1 MPERKNSGPNML
13 TEKEKQEIVN
23 ISVEKLLLMLPEIIG
38 NLITNHMS
46 KLKLNKDFYLNYPEF
61 RDKKDIVA
69 SVVEMV
75 EGLDPTIDY
84 KDILHEAVPEIKKRL
99 GQVKGLNFKSVSKPN
114 RSFNDM
120 NFDSGE
126 F

>member
-1 MPERKNSGPNML
+1 MF
-13 TEKEKQEIVN
+13 TKEEVVN
-23 ISVEKLLLMLPEIIG
+23 EVVEKLLLMLPEIIG

-75 EGLDPTIDY
+75 EGLDPTVDY
-84 KDILHEAVPEIKKRL
+84 KDILNNAVPEIKKRL
-99 GQVKGLNFKSVSKPN
+99 GQVKDLNFEPVSKLN
-114 RSFNDM
+114 KSFNDM
-120 NFDSGE
+120 TFDNGE
-126 F
+126 L